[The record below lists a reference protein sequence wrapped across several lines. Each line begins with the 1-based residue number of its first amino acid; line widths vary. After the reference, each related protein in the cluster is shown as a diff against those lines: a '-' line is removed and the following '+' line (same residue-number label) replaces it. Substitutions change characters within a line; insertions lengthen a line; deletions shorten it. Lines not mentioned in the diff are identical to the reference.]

1 MVVLILFLVIILL
14 IANSQLV
21 LNGASYGLMLW
32 YKNVLPLLLPFMLI
46 SGLLENSVISSD
58 KKPASKRKLAI
69 PTIIILGL
77 FCGYPIGAKTNAF
90 FLKQGLIDKKTGN
103 ILLPICNN
111 VSPMF
116 FMGFILT
123 RTLDNQVNT
132 LLCYAMLFIPY
143 ILIILLEICIYPT
156 DKTKPTTKNKTLISP
171 TVSIASTRSIS
182 EQSINQ
188 ITHVG
193 LYIMLCSIITE
204 FILSFGFLS
213 PMMKLLLTGI
223 TEITRGVA
231 YLGDSYL
238 ISKKIKTALILS
250 ITSFGGISSIMQTT
264 KVIQG
269 SGLSLIHYTVVKI
282 LCSICTYFVYIL
294 II

>member
-1 MVVLILFLVIILL
+1 LVIILFLVIILL
-14 IANSQLV
+14 ISNSQLV
-21 LNGASYGLMLW
+21 INGASYGLMLW

-58 KKPASKRKLAI
+58 IELATKKKLAI
-69 PTIIILGL
+69 PTIVLLGL

-90 FLKQGLIDKKTGN
+90 FLKKGLIDKKTGN

-116 FMGFILT
+116 FMGFILN
-123 RTLDNQVNT
+123 RTLDNHANT
-132 LLCYAMLFIPY
+132 LLCYIAMFIPY
-143 ILIILLEICIYPT
+143 LLIILLEIFIYPK
-156 DKTKPTTKNKTLISP
+156 DKTKLITKNNS
-171 TVSIASTRSIS
+171 SIKQASYIPSTRSIS

-193 LYIMLCSIITE
+193 LYIMLCSIIAE
-204 FILSFGFLS
+204 FVLSFEFLS
-213 PMMKLLLTGI
+213 PMIKLLSTGI
-223 TEITRGVA
+223 TEITRGVT
-231 YLGDSYL
+231 YIGNSY
-238 ISKKIKTALILS
+238 IVNKKIKTALILS

-282 LCSICTYFVYIL
+282 LCSICTYFLYLL